1 MRGESVSVFA
11 SPSEVPDPGKK
22 WGNVYNGTY
31 HMPLLPGE
39 EGPKGGGDW
48 VPYGVTRM
56 TNVVGALEDT
66 RALSIWEQAL
76 TIAGLVMDPELF
88 DEAQNVVLTA
98 LGEGVDF
105 ELLREHPELKER
117 LAGRAW
123 GRDSQEKTESSIAG
137 RAKKAAG
144 GSRAAEKGTARH
156 KAWEVWDATGKL
168 TGDAPAQV
176 LATERLLKENGLER
190 VPGLS
195 ERVVRNVVLGNG
207 GRFDNV
213 VREVATGRLLMAD
226 LKSKATRFFSYLTVD
241 AQMAGYSRAEHL
253 LEESTGTYS
262 KGPIHFVDQEEGV
275 ILHVPSDGSA
285 ASLEPVDLVH
295 GWEVALM
302 ARRIYDLRAY
312 GRSAARMRRQW
323 GRPGAS
329 PTPAAQG

>member
-1 MRGESVSVFA
+1 MFA
-11 SPSEVPDPGKK
+11 SPSEVPDPGKR

-56 TNVVGALEDT
+56 TNIVGSLEDT

-98 LGEGVDF
+98 LSEGVDF

-144 GSRAAEKGTARH
+144 GSRAAEKGTERH
-156 KAWEVWDATGKL
+156 NSWEERGKSGRL
-168 TGDAPAQV
+168 TGAAPAQT
-176 LATERLLKENGLER
+176 LDTERLLRENGLER

-195 ERVVRNVVLGNG
+195 ERVIRNAVLGCA
-207 GRFDNV
+207 GRFDDV
-213 VREVATGRLLMAD
+213 LREKATGRLIMAD
-226 LKSKATRFFSYLTVD
+226 LKTKSTRFFSYLTVD
-241 AQMAGYSRAEHL
+241 AQLAGYARAGYM
-253 LEESTGTYS
+253 LEVETGTYS
-262 KGPIHFVDQEEGV
+262 PGPLHHVDQEEGV
-275 ILHVPSDGSA
+275 ILHVPSDGSP

-295 GWEVALM
+295 GWEVALL
-302 ARRIYDLRAY
+302 ARNIFDRRAY
-312 GRSAARMRRQW
+312 GRSAERMHRKWVPRLPEPVDLA
-323 GRPGAS
+323 PGFS
-329 PTPAAQG
+329 S